1 MIFRMIITRH
11 GVWHVLIAGAICA
24 AAIAGLWKL
33 AACAGCAWGI
43 LMILPLVLFG
53 WVVWFFRDPNR
64 VPTDPADRSIISSAD
79 GKVTDVTPLGP
90 ESELGCE
97 GLRIGVFMSVFS
109 VHVNRMPLS
118 GTITKVLHRPGVF
131 MDVRDPVAAE
141 RNESVSVSL
150 DHERNGKTFPVVVR
164 QIAGLVARRIV
175 TTVAPGD
182 TLERNDKI
190 GMIRFGS
197 RVEISL
203 PSELVDEV
211 CVEIGQMVKAGH
223 TVLAY
228 AKESV

>member
-1 MIFRMIITRH
+1 MLFRMIITRH
-11 GVWHVLIAGAICA
+11 GVWHVLIAGALCA
-24 AAIAGLWKL
+24 AAVAGLWKL
-33 AACAGCAWGI
+33 ADSAGWAWGL
-43 LMILPLVLFG
+43 LMVLPLVLFG

-64 VPTDPADRSIISSAD
+64 VPTDPAGRSIISSAD

-90 ESELGCE
+90 DSELGCE

-118 GTITKVLHRPGVF
+118 GTITKVQHRPGVF

-175 TTVAPGD
+175 
-182 TLERNDKI
+182 
-190 GMIRFGS
+190 
-197 RVEISL
+197 
-203 PSELVDEV
+203 
-211 CVEIGQMVKAGH
+211 CQW
-223 TVLAY
+223 
-228 AKESV
+228 